1 MKRIIRLFQAIF
13 LAIFLLSSHEVFG
26 QQMTVIP
33 SSGLDDSTL
42 VRTEVSLLTC
52 MPHEEVY
59 SLYGHTALRVFNAE
73 DSLDV
78 SVNWGVFDSSKPNFV
93 MNFILGLTD
102 YVMAVVP
109 TRYFLR
115 EYCYY
120 GSMVY
125 QQRLRLTVPEK
136 RRLLLALQENC
147 LPENRTYRYN
157 FYYDNCTTRARD
169 VILDAIDGSVDY
181 AAVEKQDGRMSFRNL
196 IHWKT
201 EGYPWCRWG
210 NDFLLGVQS
219 DRETTPAQREFI
231 PEVLLE
237 DFESAAV
244 TRAGGEKVP
253 LVDTSY
259 VLLPQGVSMAEPMS
273 GFPLSPLMCAVLL
286 FAFVALLTVME
297 VKVWHKKLR
306 WIDTALFYVFG
317 ILGLL
322 LAVMMFSEHP
332 TVRVNLQ
339 ILLFCPLWLVL
350 YAPFFKWRHREKV
363 TLAILCLFF
372 LGNIF
377 QCYAEGMNVL
387 ALILLMRTLEKL
399 CFPRNHK

>member
-1 MKRIIRLFQAIF
+1 MAF
-13 LAIFLLSSHEVFG
+13 FLLSSYEVFG
-26 QQMTVIP
+26 QQMSVIP
-33 SSGLDDSTL
+33 SSGLDDSIL
-42 VRTEVSLLTC
+42 VKTDVSLLTC

-59 SLYGHTALRVFNAE
+59 SLYGHTALRVVNEA
-73 DSLDV
+73 DGLDV

-109 TRYFLR
+109 TSYFLR
-115 EYCYY
+115 EYYYY

-125 QQRLRLTVPEK
+125 QQSLRLTVPEK
-136 RRLLLALQENC
+136 RRLLLALQENHR
-147 LPENRTYRYN
+147 PENRTYRYN

-169 VILDAIDGSVDY
+169 VILEAIDGRVDY
-181 AAVEKQDGRMSFRNL
+181 ADTEKQSKKMSYRSL

-210 NDFLLGVQS
+210 NDFLLGAGS
-219 DRETTPAQREFI
+219 DRETSHDQREFL

-237 DFESAAV
+237 DFESATV
-244 TRAGGEKVP
+244 TRTGGETSA
-253 LVDTSY
+253 LVDTSF

-273 GFPLSPLMCAVLL
+273 GFPLSPRACAILL
-286 FAFVALLTVME
+286 FAAVALLTVME
-297 VKVWHKKLR
+297 RKVWHKQLR
-306 WIDTALFYVFG
+306 WLDTTLFYVFG
-317 ILGLL
+317 ILGVLL
-322 LAVMMFSEHP
+322 VVMMFSEHP

-339 ILLFCPLWLVL
+339 ILLFCPLWLL
-350 YAPFFKWRHREKV
+350 IYAPFFKWRHREKV

-399 CFPRNHK
+399 CFPRCYE